1 MTARQLPLMIPGRP
15 TYDEAS
21 FLADAS
27 NEAARTWLDRT
38 EIWPDRRLA
47 LWGESGRGK
56 THLLR
61 IWAVRHGAE
70 VLEGRALAGFPGIA
84 SPAGAAVDDADQ
96 ADEAAL
102 LHLLNTAR
110 DLARPVLLAARMPP
124 ARWDVALRDLA
135 SRLRAITAVEVEG
148 PADDLLRRLLLRWL
162 TERGLVADAS
172 LHDRLLLRLP
182 RSPEQVLR
190 AVERLDHAA
199 TASRR
204 REVSAAMVRAAL
216 ADDEAPLS

>member
-1 MTARQLPLMIPGRP
+1 MTSQQLPLMIPGRP
-15 TYDEAS
+15 AYDEAS

>member
-1 MTARQLPLMIPGRP
+1 
-15 TYDEAS
+15 
-21 FLADAS
+21 
-27 NEAARTWLDRT
+27 
-38 EIWPDRRLA
+38 
-47 LWGESGRGK
+47 
-56 THLLR
+56 
-61 IWAVRHGAE
+61 
-70 VLEGRALAGFPGIA
+70 
-84 SPAGAAVDDADQ
+84 
-96 ADEAAL
+96 
-102 LHLLNTAR
+102 
-110 DLARPVLLAARMPP
+110 MPP